1 MRTIEAPGVE
11 WKEYDLSQVAP
22 AMGGPVA
29 LCFGFADKGQ
39 KETIY
44 NITGSASDRVI
55 FGTPKNEAERYFYK
69 ARMKVLNQRG
79 SLLAAKIP
87 YTNESEGTYNV
98 VDYTFT
104 KVNAAN
110 DTLSGKL
117 YDSLINRSNAATIEE
132 KYRIRDI
139 INNKITE
146 ISNTV
151 EQYPV
156 TAINNYVDTVSAW
169 RIDGCPISGVVQI
182 DDTDTTVNT
191 PSAIINIV
199 NEHINENLVLS
210 QNPATGLK
218 RLITIDNNTTMPG
231 VQTISEDALGI
242 YRIGLIP
249 ESEPDFDG
257 TADVIPQN
265 SIRIVDI
272 AHASLGVDAFGYER
286 LGTFPVIVAAGNV
299 LLNQS
304 VIPQVIF
311 DNIGISAEYIDK
323 SSISFNEVFEPI
335 LQTRIIKGKIDDTYE
350 YDSIGA
356 VDPGQGIN
364 YGENVNLIDPD
375 VELPLASADGSASLS
390 LEVMNLFSSINTTDT
405 GAIDTENTK
414 YITVAVV
421 EAYKDT
427 LAANKIN
434 FRIREAFTG
443 SPWIGTTDPTTGAS
457 VYLGDLINGN
467 SNYIEFYTSLGR
479 NVPNTTVA
487 DNITQEPND
496 IYFTNVAEKIAY
508 ETSFTSKM
516 CEKNI
521 SEAQI
526 IQSLQ
531 TIFNKCSNINA
542 QDIDYIVDA
551 GISNIAQYLAFRKK
565 TWPKPTD
572 KVAAADDPHAWY
584 SKDAEDWIY
593 VDKYEPTLQKWDLT
607 SRDDTLSWRSIY
619 SIYNTFCQN
628 TRKDCMFLLD
638 CLRPLTLEGSQKI
651 VRPTKPSNNF
661 DVNIYPKVT
670 YIAGLNTSYGAG
682 YSIWYYGQD
691 DFTGDYIWLPPSI
704 QAVGVNCFCDINANY
719 WDAPAGL
726 NRGILADA
734 LDISYNPGPVQ
745 SGMLYKKGWNF
756 MVNWPAD
763 GITLEGQKT
772 LQVKPS
778 AFDRINVRKLFLR
791 LERQTYKTCRYFVYE
806 GNTAFTRQRVLDAI
820 SPMFND
826 AKIRGGLYD
835 YKIVCDSSNNT
846 PDVIDRNELIVDI
859 ALKPT
864 RTAEFILLNFYALRT
879 GASWAEAGM

>member
-29 LCFGFADKGQ
+29 LTFGFADKGQ

-55 FGTPKNEAERYFYK
+55 FGTPKTEAERYFYK

-79 SLLAAKIP
+79 TLLAAKIP
-87 YTNESEGTYNV
+87 YTNDSEGIYNV
-98 VDYTFT
+98 VDYKFT
-104 KVNAAN
+104 LVTPPTASTSA
-110 DTLSGKL
+110 DLTLSEKL
-117 YDSLINRSNAATIEE
+117 YSALAKPSTGIE
-132 KYRIRDI
+132 
-139 INNKITE
+139 
-146 ISNTV
+146 
-151 EQYPV
+151 
-156 TAINNYVDTVSAW
+156 
-169 RIDGCPISGVVQI
+169 
-182 DDTDTTVNT
+182 
-191 PSAIINIV
+191 
-199 NEHINENLVLS
+199 
-210 QNPATGLK
+210 
-218 RLITIDNNTTMPG
+218 RLITIDNNSSVG
-231 VQTISEDALGI
+231 RISEDALGM
-242 YRIGLIP
+242 YRIGMIP
-249 ESEPDFDG
+249 ETDKMSDIITPD
-257 TADVIPQN
+257 T
-265 SIRIVDI
+265 IRIVDI
-272 AHASLGVDAFGYER
+272 SHASLGIDAFGYER
-286 LGTFPVIVAAGNV
+286 LGTFPVVVAAGNV
-299 LLNQS
+299 LLNQAILTKDDLS
-304 VIPQVIF
+304 AIAQEETINNGTISFDQVFQPIVAAGYI
-311 DNIGISAEYIDK
+311 NGIS
-323 SSISFNEVFEPI
+323 
-335 LQTRIIKGKIDDTYE
+335 
-350 YDSIGA
+350 
-356 VDPGQGIN
+356 
-364 YGENVNLIDPD
+364 GENYTYNYFGTDKNHQVGSGNVNYNASATLIDFE
-375 VELPLASADGSASLS
+375 VETPLASVNNGTSLS
-390 LEVMNLFSSINTTDT
+390 LEVMNLFDTINVTET
-405 GAIDTENTK
+405 GTIDNENTK
-414 YITVAVV
+414 YITVAIV

-427 LAANKIN
+427 LAGNKIN
-434 FRIREAFTG
+434 FRIKESFTG
-443 SPWIGTTDPTTGAS
+443 SPWIGATDPTTGAS

-467 SNYIEFYTSLGR
+467 SNYIEFYTSLDRLGSL
-479 NVPNTTVA
+479 
-487 DNITQEPND
+487 TQEPND
-496 IYFTNVAEKIAY
+496 IYFTNVNNKIAY
-508 ETSFTSKM
+508 ETSFTQTM

-542 QDIDYIVDA
+542 QDIDYVVDA
-551 GISNIAQYLAFRKK
+551 GISNIAQYLAFV
-565 TWPKPTD
+565 KP
-572 KVAAADDPHAWY
+572 ANYNSEDPFKA
-584 SKDAEDWIY
+584 
-593 VDKYEPTLQKWDLT
+593 KYQPTLQKWKLK
-607 SRDDTLSWRSIY
+607 SRGDTLSWRSIY

-628 TRKDCMFLLD
+628 TRKDCMFLFD
-638 CLRPLTLEGSQKI
+638 ALRPLTLEGSQKI
-651 VRPTKPSNNF
+651 VRATKPSHNF
-661 DVNIYPKVT
+661 DVDIYPKVNLM
-670 YIAGLNTSYGAG
+670 AGLNTSYGAG

-806 GNTAFTRQRVLDAI
+806 GNTAFTRQRILDAI

-826 AKIRGGLYD
+826 AKVRGGLYD

-846 PDVIDRNELIVDI
+846 PDVIDRNELVIDI

-879 GASWAEAGM
+879 GASWSEAGM

>member
-98 VDYTFT
+98 VDYTFKEVT
-104 KVNAAN
+104 SVN

-117 YDSLINRSNAATIEE
+117 YDSLINRSNAADKKT
-132 KYRIRDI
+132 DF
-139 INNKITE
+139 INSITDE
-146 ISNTV
+146 AQTLGLYENSG
-151 EQYPV
+151 
-156 TAINNYVDTVSAW
+156 VSGYIDDPTKW
-169 RIDGCPISGVVQI
+169 VIDGVPGISAEDVDPHLI
-182 DDTDTTVNT
+182 D
-191 PSAIINIV
+191 INKR
-199 NEHINENLVLS
+199 INDYLNLI

-218 RLITIDNNTTMPG
+218 RLFTIDNTTQ

-249 ESEPDFDG
+249 ENDDDFDG
-257 TADVIPQN
+257 TADIIPQN

-304 VIPQVIF
+304 VIPANIF
-311 DNIGISAEYIDK
+311 DNIGISAQYIDG

-335 LQTRIIKGKIDDTYE
+335 LQTKIIKSKTGE
-350 YDSIGA
+350 PYDYISIGVVEPA
-356 VDPGQGIN
+356 QGIN
-364 YGENVNLIDPD
+364 YGKNENLIDPD

-390 LEVMNLFSSINTTDT
+390 LEVMNLFSSINTTDN

-443 SPWIGTTDPTTGAS
+443 SPWIGATDPTTGAS

-467 SNYIEFYTSLGR
+467 SNYIEFYTSLNR
-479 NVPNTTVA
+479 TVPNTTVA

-496 IYFTNVAEKIAY
+496 IYFTNVEEKIAY
-508 ETSFTSKM
+508 ETSFTQAM

-542 QDIDYIVDA
+542 QDIDYVVDA

-565 TWPKPTD
+565 ALVWNEESTTNYFDTENGKIF
-572 KVAAADDPHAWY
+572 VA
-584 SKDAEDWIY
+584 
-593 VDKYEPTLQKWDLT
+593 KYEPTLQKWDLT

-791 LERQTYKTCRYFVYE
+791 LERQTYKTCRTFVYE

-820 SPMFND
+820 TPMFND
-826 AKIRGGLYD
+826 AKVRGGLYD

>member
-98 VDYTFT
+98 VDYKFT
-104 KVNAAN
+104 EVTEVN
-110 DTLSGKL
+110 DTLPGKL
-117 YDSLINRSNAATIEE
+117 YDSLINRSNAVDKKTHFIDQITQQAMDLGLLENTNLAN
-132 KYRIRDI
+132 Y
-139 INNKITE
+139 INDPTKW
-146 ISNTV
+146 V
-151 EQYPV
+151 
-156 TAINNYVDTVSAW
+156 
-169 RIDGCPISGVVQI
+169 IDGLLSISAEGVDQEL
-182 DDTDTTVNT
+182 
-191 PSAIINIV
+191 IIT
-199 NEHINENLVLS
+199 INKLINDYLKLI

-218 RLITIDNNTTMPG
+218 RLITIDNNTA

-249 ESEPDFDG
+249 ENDDDFDG
-257 TADVIPQN
+257 TADIIPQN

-299 LLNQS
+299 LLNQR
-304 VIPQVIF
+304 VIPDNIF
-311 DNIGISAEYIDK
+311 ENIGISAEYK
-323 SSISFNEVFEPI
+323 NNSSISFNEVFEPI
-335 LQTRIIKGKIDDTYE
+335 LQTKIIKGKIGDAYD

-356 VDPGQGIN
+356 VDPAQGIN
-364 YGENVNLIDPD
+364 YGENANLIDAY
-375 VELPLASADGSASLS
+375 VELPLASADGSTSLS
-390 LEVMNLFSSINTTDT
+390 LEIMNLFSSINTTDT

-421 EAYKDT
+421 EAYKDN

-443 SPWIGTTDPTTGAS
+443 SPWIGATDPNTGAS
-457 VYLGDLINGN
+457 IYLGDLINGS

-479 NVPNTTVA
+479 IVPNTIA
-487 DNITQEPND
+487 ANNITQEPND

-508 ETSFTSKM
+508 ETSFTQAM

-531 TIFNKCSNINA
+531 IIFNKCSNINA
-542 QDIDYIVDA
+542 QDVDYVVDA
-551 GISNIAQYLAFRKK
+551 AISNIAQYLAFRQK
-565 TWPKPTD
+565 TWTKPIYDPTD
-572 KVAAADDPHAWY
+572 EELGKGQTPEEYAAKHNNTWY
-584 SKDAEDWIY
+584 SKDTNDFIFI
-593 VDKYEPTLQKWDLT
+593 DKYEPTLQKWDLT

-638 CLRPLTLEGSQKI
+638 CLRPLTLEGSQKLI
-651 VRPTKPSNNF
+651 RATKPSNNF

-670 YIAGLNTSYGAG
+670 YISGLNTSYGAG

-719 WDAPAGL
+719 
-726 NRGILADA
+726 
-734 LDISYNPGPVQ
+734 
-745 SGMLYKKGWNF
+745 
-756 MVNWPAD
+756 
-763 GITLEGQKT
+763 
-772 LQVKPS
+772 
-778 AFDRINVRKLFLR
+778 
-791 LERQTYKTCRYFVYE
+791 
-806 GNTAFTRQRVLDAI
+806 
-820 SPMFND
+820 
-826 AKIRGGLYD
+826 
-835 YKIVCDSSNNT
+835 
-846 PDVIDRNELIVDI
+846 
-859 ALKPT
+859 
-864 RTAEFILLNFYALRT
+864 
-879 GASWAEAGM
+879 